1 MEKSMTINAILA
13 MDDNMGIGYR
23 NDLPWPRNKKDMA
36 WFRECTSGHVVVM
49 GRKTWESFGSKPLPN
64 RTNIVISTKKPEG
77 NPDVWY
83 GGDIK
88 MILDELRDDYSGLH
102 IFIIGGANIYRQALP
117 FCDKLY
123 ITRIK
128 GVYKCDT
135 FMYNND
141 FKGFEVQDY
150 IDADENMTIQIR
162 SKT

>member
-1 MEKSMTINAILA
+1 MEKSMTVNAILA
-13 MDDNMGIGYR
+13 MDDNMGIGYE